1 MPPGRGRPPARWCA
15 PFGGRCFLIARN
27 SGGFGLTN
35 FLIRLFVKNPADTRS
50 RGARAAYGALGSGT
64 GIAVNVLLSATKFLV
79 GLLSGSLAVTAD
91 AVNNLSDAAGS
102 VMALVSVRI
111 AGKPVDREHPY
122 GHGRME
128 YIGALAVGVL
138 IIVAGV
144 KLLMEGANGIL
155 EPAALTVSVLTLA
168 LLTASVLAKVWLYF
182 FYRRLARAIDSQP
195 LYAAAKDSLS
205 DVVATSAVVVSV
217 LLQKLFGWRVDGYMS
232 VLVALFVLK
241 TGISILRDTVSR
253 LLGGKPNPE
262 LTQAIRDKLTAY
274 DGILGVHDLAVHDY
288 GPGRCIASV
297 HAEVSAKGDIVAVH
311 EIIDRAERELQAELG
326 VEVLIHMDPM
336 TTDDEAANA
345 LHSGLVALLHDTD
358 ARLTMHDFQLVRDPC
373 RTSVKFDCALPENF
387 AERDALLTRIRAFV
401 TEREPRAELAVRFDH
416 DFS

>member
-1 MPPGRGRPPARWCA
+1 M
-15 PFGGRCFLIARN
+15 
-27 SGGFGLTN
+27 TN
-35 FLIRLFVKNPADTRS
+35 LFIRLFIKNPADTRS

-64 GIAVNVLLSATKFLV
+64 GIAVNILLSATKFLV
-79 GLLSGSLAVTAD
+79 GLASGSLAVTAD

-102 VMALVSVRI
+102 VMALISVHI
-111 AGKPVDREHPY
+111 AGKPMDREHPY

-128 YIGALAVGVL
+128 YIGALAVGAL
-138 IIVAGV
+138 IVVAGI
-144 KLLMEGANGIL
+144 KLLAEGVKGIL

-168 LLTASVLAKVWLYF
+168 LLTVSVLVKLWLYF

-195 LYAAAKDSLS
+195 LYAASKDSLS
-205 DVVATSAVVVSV
+205 DVAATGAVVASV
-217 LLQKLFGWRVDGYMS
+217 LLQKLLGWRVDGYMS

-262 LTQAIRDKLTAY
+262 LARAIRDKLTAY

-326 VEVLIHMDPM
+326 VEVLIHMDPV

-345 LHSGLVALLHDTD
+345 LHRDLTALLRETD
-358 ARLTMHDFQLVRDPC
+358 ARLTMHDFQLVRGAGG
-373 RTSVKFDCALPENF
+373 TSVKFDCALPEGF
-387 AERDALLTRIRAFV
+387 AERDALLGRIRALIA
-401 TEREPRAELAVRFDH
+401 EKEPRAELAVRFDH

>member
-1 MPPGRGRPPARWCA
+1 M
-15 PFGGRCFLIARN
+15 
-27 SGGFGLTN
+27 TN
-35 FLIRLFVKNPADTRS
+35 LLIRLFVKNPADTRS

-64 GIAVNVLLSATKFLV
+64 GIAVNILLSTTKFLV
-79 GLLSGSLAVTAD
+79 GLISGSLAVTAD

-102 VMALVSVRI
+102 VMALISVRI

-128 YIGALAVGVL
+128 YIGALAVGAL
-138 IIVAGV
+138 IVVAGI
-144 KLLMEGANGIL
+144 KLLMEGANGIMQ
-155 EPAALTVSVLTLA
+155 PAVLTVSVLTLV
-168 LLTASVLAKVWLYF
+168 LLTASVLAKLWLYF

-195 LYAAAKDSLS
+195 LYAASKDSLS
-205 DVVATSAVVVSV
+205 DVAATSAVVLSV
-217 LLQKLFGWRVDGYMS
+217 LLQKLLGWRVDGYMS

-241 TGISILRDTVSR
+241 TGVSILRDTVSR
-253 LLGGKPNPE
+253 LLGGQPNPE
-262 LTQAIRDKLTAY
+262 LIQTIRDKLTAY

-311 EIIDRAERELQAELG
+311 EIIDRAERELQSELG
-326 VEVLIHMDPM
+326 VEVLIHMDPV

-345 LHSGLVALLHDTD
+345 LHSGLVALLRDTD
-358 ARLTMHDFQLVRDPC
+358 ARLTMHDFQLVRDQS
-373 RTSVKFDCALPENF
+373 RTSVKFDCALPEGF
-387 AERDALLTRIRAFV
+387 AERDALLGRIRAFV